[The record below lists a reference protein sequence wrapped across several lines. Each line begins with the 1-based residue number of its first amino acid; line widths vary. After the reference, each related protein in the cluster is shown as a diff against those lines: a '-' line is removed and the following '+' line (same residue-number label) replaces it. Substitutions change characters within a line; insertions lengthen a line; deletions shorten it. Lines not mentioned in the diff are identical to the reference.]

1 MPKQPLFIGGAGRS
15 GTTMLGA
22 LLGGAQG
29 AVTTP
34 ESLFK
39 NRLLTSG
46 CPDAQ
51 AALKRLEKSW
61 RFRLWKTPLNTDEIN
76 GLDPRTT
83 AADLLL
89 WLVDRYATKENKPE
103 WSCWIDHSPCNI
115 RQVPTLLTHFPDAKF
130 IHIVRD
136 GRAIMAS
143 FFNLTWGP
151 AHPKSAAESWLRKL
165 TPGLAAECA
174 YPDRVLRVRYED
186 LIEEPKKTL
195 QSICAFANLPYREE
209 MLTGSGFAVPEYT
222 RHQHTLVGGGVD
234 KSAAGRWKKQLTE
247 RDIELFESIA
257 CDMLEYLGY
266 QKLLKPR
273 DASIKMTR
281 YERYIHYPYRKY
293 LHNLGGHLQRK
304 WAKFKA
310 SQ

>member
-222 RHQHTLVGGGVD
+222 RHQHALVGGGVD
-234 KSAAGRWKKQLTE
+234 KSAAGRWQGLEKEELA
-247 RDIELFESIA
+247 LFEA
-257 CDMLEYLGY
+257 HCGDTLRMLGY
-266 QKLLKPR
+266 EPSGHASKVSGSKRWLLVLRRRLKNLQNSLLRHQKKRLYQP
-273 DASIKMTR
+273 
-281 YERYIHYPYRKY
+281 
-293 LHNLGGHLQRK
+293 
-304 WAKFKA
+304 
-310 SQ
+310 